1 MARDQKKDDSV
12 FDFLY
17 IDSRRIAL
25 FLSQFDKYGHLK
37 TLTRS
42 VGENSKSGG
51 GFDLKVVKADYSEGE
66 DSSLKK
72 EYDAQWVAP
81 LSFLDHVQ
89 QRDMLERDIS
99 KAGIGS
105 LVLASGALSVRDL
118 RLVMNIM
125 ALPAMKQNLLQ
136 KVETAPDSRH
146 RNERRHSPRPTPAPA
161 NDQNAI
167 GLEMMG
173 ILPHGTQSLLK
184 SEGSEIWSSLKD
196 DCLIVPAS
204 EIFLSH
210 GVNIPGTWNILGILD
225 ARPDE
230 EESQQ
235 SPEEQMAGA
244 QAAIPS
250 TEIQGIVTLVTQGF
264 GGFIDGIAP
273 LARMVLGRRSSSF
286 GLTPILIFR
295 EVSGGTMK
303 D

>member
-1 MARDQKKDDSV
+1 MARDQRKDDSV

-37 TLTRS
+37 SLTRS
-42 VGENSKSGG
+42 VGENSKTGG

-81 LSFLDHVQ
+81 LTFLDHVQ
-89 QRDMLERDIS
+89 RRDMLERDIT
-99 KAGIGS
+99 KAGIGN
-105 LVLASGALSVRDL
+105 LVLTSGALSVRDL
-118 RLVMNIM
+118 RLIMSMM
-125 ALPAMKQNLLQ
+125 ALPSMKQNILQ
-136 KVETAPDSRH
+136 KAAPSTPPDTRG
-146 RNERRHSPRPTPAPA
+146 RNERRHSPRAAPEPVA
-161 NDQNAI
+161 DHNAI
-167 GLEMMG
+167 GLDMMTV
-173 ILPHGTQSLLK
+173 LPHGTQAMLISNE
-184 SEGSEIWSSLKD
+184 SQVWSALRD

-204 EIFLSH
+204 ELFLSH
-210 GVNIPGTWNILGILD
+210 GVDIPGKWNILGILD

-230 EESQQ
+230 EESQR
-235 SPEEQMAGA
+235 SPEDQMAGA

-250 TEIQGIVTLVTQGF
+250 TEIDGVITLVTQGF

-273 LARMVLGRRSSSF
+273 MARLMMGRRTSAY

-295 EVSGGTMK
+295 EVSGGS